1 MRKTS
6 KLISLVSLFVFFF
19 VIFAIF
25 KMGTKLNFILSTA
38 LSVFFVFAP
47 AVMKKIGV
55 MYSKHYLKQMRA
67 DAVRGFRI
75 TEEEANKLFY
85 LNEESEIVLNRS
97 QLEKCNIPKESK
109 EMIIFAFESP

>member
-19 VIFAIF
+19 VIFTIF

-38 LSVFFVFAP
+38 LAVFFVFAP
-47 AVMKKIGV
+47 VVMKKIGV
-55 MYSKHYLKQMRA
+55 MHSRHYLKKMRA

-85 LNEESEIVLNRS
+85 LDEEGEIVLNIS
-97 QLEKCNIPKESK
+97 QLEMCNIPKESK
-109 EMIIFAFESP
+109 EMLIFAFESP

>member
-6 KLISLVSLFVFFF
+6 KFISLVSLFVFFF

-25 KMGTKLNFILSTA
+25 KMDSKLNIILSTA
-38 LSVFFVFAP
+38 LAVLFVFAP

-55 MYSKHYLKQMRA
+55 MHSKHCLKKMKA

-75 TEEEANKLFY
+75 TEEEANKLCY
-85 LNEESEIVLNRS
+85 LDEEGHILINRS
-97 QLEKCNIPKESK
+97 QLEKCNISKKSK
-109 EMIIFAFESP
+109 EMLVFAFESP